1 MQSPFAKTKNRPK
14 KITSNHCR
22 HPNSILFELVHF
34 RSSRQWSQCRSRW
47 YVSFLTSSQYVFAVF
62 RSIPIALYR
71 HVLHYVLN
79 EVLLCVQTRR
89 EYYISFNHG
98 RSFFHLLAK
107 FWISNNTS
115 SIPDVTTRLVQSL
128 NTSNDNSFLDIC

>member
-34 RSSRQWSQCRSRW
+34 SSCRHWSLCSSRW
-47 YVSFLTSSQYVFAVF
+47 YVSFLTSCQYVFPVF
-62 RSIPIALYR
+62 HSIPIALYR
-71 HVLHYVLN
+71 PRQVVHYVLN
-79 EVLLCVQTRR
+79 EVLLCVQTRS

-128 NTSNDNSFLDIC
+128 NTSNDNS